1 MPPEAS
7 IIIRTLNEAKYLENL
22 LKGIH
27 GQNHR
32 AWEIV
37 LVDSGST
44 DGTVE
49 IARKYGARVFHIP
62 KEEFTFGGSLNRGCQ
77 EALGRYLVFVSGHVW
92 PITNT
97 WLANLLKP
105 FAEPEVA
112 MVYGRQRGTSATNPC
127 EARDFLMQFGVTSQI
142 LVDEPKGH
150 NGNAAIRRDLWA
162 EQPFDE
168 SLPAQED
175 VDWARKI
182 QNKHYR
188 VFYAADAAVYHAHD
202 ESLKQVYRRHRNEA
216 VATKRMFPHNRLT
229 WPGIVRRLPYFIGL
243 DILFALRGRQYRQLF
258 RVPLLRAVQVLGLY
272 RGLRYQS
279 KLASDT
285 VRLHATPETY
295 RNVVVD
301 EKGNHGVREARI
313 PDLRPWEVLV
323 RVAFA
328 GVIPEDREG
337 TNSYPGDSRGEGG
350 RFSFVPGHDFV
361 GVVEKIGSRVRGLKK
376 GEKVVGL
383 CGIGRRNTAVADKEP
398 GDGESQNAESNALTG
413 IGAYSEY
420 IAAPS
425 DRLRKI
431 PADMPL
437 KHGTLVKPVAICL
450 GSLHQARGKPDLSA
464 CVVGAGLMGNLCVQI
479 LRGRGVHVTVVD
491 RNAGW
496 LSHLSKLDVDILD
509 ETPPLHKYDLVIE
522 SRGDEQ
528 MAASLAATLT
538 PATQLLLFAPNTV
551 YASQDRGKRPQTDDH
566 LGDCPGDQEQKDW
579 KEAIRLVRSG
589 AVRLDDYAT
598 AVEVLDRYQNAWSS
612 AESGEHLRVLLGA
625 GKDLAEL

>member
-1 MPPEAS
+1 M
-7 IIIRTLNEAKYLENL
+7 ENL

-32 AWEIV
+32 DWEIV

-243 DILFALRGRQYRQLF
+243 DILFALRGRQYRKLF

-285 VRLHATPETY
+285 VRLHATPETS
-295 RNVVVD
+295 
-301 EKGNHGVREARI
+301 GV
-313 PDLRPWEVLV
+313 
-323 RVAFA
+323 
-328 GVIPEDREG
+328 G
-337 TNSYPGDSRGEGG
+337 TR
-350 RFSFVPGHDFV
+350 H
-361 GVVEKIGSRVRGLKK
+361 
-376 GEKVVGL
+376 
-383 CGIGRRNTAVADKEP
+383 
-398 GDGESQNAESNALTG
+398 ALG
-413 IGAYSEY
+413 
-420 IAAPS
+420 
-425 DRLRKI
+425 
-431 PADMPL
+431 
-437 KHGTLVKPVAICL
+437 
-450 GSLHQARGKPDLSA
+450 
-464 CVVGAGLMGNLCVQI
+464 
-479 LRGRGVHVTVVD
+479 
-491 RNAGW
+491 
-496 LSHLSKLDVDILD
+496 
-509 ETPPLHKYDLVIE
+509 PPRT
-522 SRGDEQ
+522 SRGDAPHLMHSEEEDEFVKVTTKSSKCQ
-528 MAASLAATLT
+528 IRVRSWLDDRPRCEPSASVERGIILSPDRL
-538 PATQLLLFAPNTV
+538 
-551 YASQDRGKRPQTDDH
+551 QDDGAVPSHDVHNGEINDPSAVVPLDTDDH
-566 LGDCPGDQEQKDW
+566 PNLDPFLF
-579 KEAIRLVRSG
+579 LVRDTPQLC
-589 AVRLDDYAT
+589 VPL
-598 AVEVLDRYQNAWSS
+598 
-612 AESGEHLRVLLGA
+612 H
-625 GKDLAEL
+625 